1 MTIARMLVVSALVL
15 AAQAAG
21 FAGVARAQAP
31 GQGPGPGNDQAAPP
45 AAGDQAPPEAE
56 GDKAL
61 SPREARRKA
70 QELDQKFQRLF
81 QDEQFDEAIV
91 VLEEIVRLDPQP
103 LHFYNLGLI
112 QYHRG
117 DKEKSLHAFQRF
129 LAENPRDRALIA
141 EAKRFER
148 ILLRDVEIIREAR
161 RQSETMVAESER
173 KAAEAKAA
181 ADQASAALAE
191 SQAEVQAAHQAQA
204 HAEAERDRLRTVL
217 QTTPSGTGGG
227 KRTIG
232 ASLMLVGGLALGAG
246 AFFGLDARAA
256 NKEAESATGW
266 TVSYDWL
273 IQRAERYDQ
282 RALIFGGAGAA
293 LILGGATLY
302 YLGERDASKPLSE
315 RAGVGIAPAITP
327 SGAGVSL
334 HGDF

>member
-31 GQGPGPGNDQAAPP
+31 KDDKAAPP
-45 AAGDQAPPEAE
+45 AAGEPPAPGA
-56 GDKAL
+56 GDKL
-61 SPREARRKA
+61 SPREARRRA

-81 QDEQFDEAIV
+81 QDEQFAEAIL
-91 VLEEIVRLDPQP
+91 VLEEIVSLDPQP
-103 LHFYNLGLI
+103 LHFYNFGLLY
-112 QYHRG
+112 YHSG
-117 DKEKSLHAFQRF
+117 DKEKSLQSFQRF
-129 LAENPRDRALIA
+129 LADNPRDRALIA

-161 RQSETMVAESER
+161 RQSESMVKESEKR
-173 KAAEAKAA
+173 AAEAHAA
-181 ADQASAALAE
+181 ANQAATALAE
-191 SQAEVQAAHQAQA
+191 SQAEAQAARQAQA
-204 HAEAERDRLRTVL
+204 QAEAERDRLRVVL
-217 QTTPSGTGGG
+217 QDTPSGAGSG

-256 NKEAESATGW
+256 NKEAEGATGW

-293 LILGGATLY
+293 LIVGGATLY

-315 RAGVGIAPAITP
+315 RSGVGIAPSIT
-327 SGAGVSL
+327 SAGAGVSL
-334 HGDF
+334 HGNF

>member
-21 FAGVARAQAP
+21 SGGVARAQAP
-31 GQGPGPGNDQAAPP
+31 GADQTAPP
-45 AAGDQAPPEAE
+45 AAGEPPAAE
-56 GDKAL
+56 KQL

-81 QDEQFDEAIV
+81 QDEQFAEAIL
-91 VLEEIVRLDPQP
+91 VLEEIARLDPQP
-103 LHFYNLGLI
+103 LHFYNFGLLY
-112 QYHRG
+112 YHSG
-117 DKEKSLHAFQRF
+117 DKEKSLQSFQRF

-161 RQSETMVAESER
+161 RQSESMVTESER
-173 KAAEAKAA
+173 KAAEARAA
-181 ADQASAALAE
+181 ADQAAAALAE
-191 SQAEVQAAHQAQA
+191 SQAEAQAARQAQA
-204 HAEAERDRLRTVL
+204 QAEAERDRLRAVL
-217 QTTPSGTGGG
+217 QNTPSGAGSG

-232 ASLMLVGGLALGAG
+232 ASLMLAGGLALGAG

-256 NKEAESATGW
+256 NKEAEGATEW

-293 LILGGATLY
+293 LIIGGATLY

-315 RAGVGIAPAITP
+315 RAGVGIAPSITP